1 MPLDIATATNAP
13 DVLPIGGV
21 GYSVR
26 TLTLAEW
33 GELQAWL
40 RRTATHPIKR
50 ATEAIEQARDS
61 GAAMAPWIQ
70 DVVLGQAQREAMRW
84 PPRIGTQEW
93 LAALDSVDD
102 GLAQFLAV
110 ALKPVAL
117 EECRELAQRIEPA
130 ELASLIG
137 FLFYGERPGPKAPA
151 SSLMTDSTNTT
162 PTPPSSTNGDN
173 YSTDSPLATG
183 GVMTQLD
190 G

>member
-1 MPLDIATATNAP
+1 MDIATATNAP

-40 RRTATHPIKR
+40 KRTATHPIKR
-50 ATEAIEQARDS
+50 ATEAIEQARDA
-61 GAAMAPWIQ
+61 GQAMAPWLQ
-70 DVVLGQAQREAMRW
+70 DAVLGQAQREAMRW

-102 GLAQFLAV
+102 GFAHFLHA
-110 ALKPVAL
+110 ALKTVPL
-117 EECRELAQRIEPA
+117 DECRELAAKATA
-130 ELASLIG
+130 EEVAGLVG
-137 FLFYGERPGPKAPA
+137 FLFYGSRPDPKGPT
-151 SSLMTDSTNTT
+151 SSPTTDSTTTT
-162 PTPPSSTNGDN
+162 PTPPSPT
-173 YSTDSPLATG
+173 TG
-183 GVMTQLD
+183 GNSSTGSPPPTGGATPPSD